1 MNRLV
6 YGHQPVPNSPIW
18 RPPTYE
24 KALDYCDNLNRTQ
37 QALFDIG
44 IYKGKPLTAEL
55 CGYRSCYGSSCH
67 DLHGEGR
74 LRLKYNKYVTEDI
87 ECVALGGIAGY
98 GTGILLDRR
107 REVWLYRTPNA
118 VDEQIPG
125 LDCAACRI
133 VRNGMD
139 LREGTEIVVED
150 KFMDAVFEPDDP
162 GDDSDD
168 GSCFIW

>member
-1 MNRLV
+1 M
-6 YGHQPVPNSPIW
+6 
-18 RPPTYE
+18 
-24 KALDYCDNLNRTQ
+24 
-37 QALFDIG
+37 
-44 IYKGKPLTAEL
+44 
-55 CGYRSCYGSSCH
+55 
-67 DLHGEGR
+67 
-74 LRLKYNKYVTEDI
+74 KYNKYVTEDI

-139 LREGTEIVVED
+139 LREGMEIVVED

-168 GSCFIW
+168 GSCFTW